1 MVENLTYFPNKQMC
15 NVQNLSMHSVSSEWI
30 VRLMFTQ
37 SWYYMGYKKA
47 NGLVF
52 CTGLL
57 NPATNQQTTE
67 LKKIPWG
74 QMKHVFRWSDS
85 ASDKHITY
93 SVIRYRT
100 PFPPLA
106 TTHPPNTIPLET
118 TPHILF
124 LFVHSKI
131 I

>member
-1 MVENLTYFPNKQMC
+1 
-15 NVQNLSMHSVSSEWI
+15 
-30 VRLMFTQ
+30 
-37 SWYYMGYKKA
+37 MGYKKV
-47 NGLVF
+47 NDLVF
-52 CTGLL
+52 YTGLL

-67 LKKIPWG
+67 LRKIPWG
-74 QMKHVFRWSDS
+74 KMKYVFRWSDS

-100 PFPPLA
+100 PFPPQN

>member
-1 MVENLTYFPNKQMC
+1 
-15 NVQNLSMHSVSSEWI
+15 
-30 VRLMFTQ
+30 
-37 SWYYMGYKKA
+37 MGYKKA
-47 NGLVF
+47 NDLVF
-52 CTGLL
+52 DTGLL

-67 LKKIPWG
+67 LRKIPWG

-85 ASDKHITY
+85 TSDKHITY

-100 PFPPLA
+100 PSTPPPN
-106 TTHPPNTIPLET
+106 HPPNTIPLET